1 MDLHNKYCQIN
12 NAKLATKYHISHKVP
27 DCGESMPECAVY
39 GNRDGLT
46 AQTPAPTSHD
56 TYLCAGQAMLLLV
69 GLF

>member
-1 MDLHNKYCQIN
+1 MN
-12 NAKLATKYHISHKVP
+12 NAKLARNCHISHKVP
-27 DCGESMPECAVY
+27 DCGESMPECTVY